1 VVAQL
6 LDVVGSAHTE
16 DIMTAGE
23 QLIERGVEK
32 GKKAERGEVLLRLLR
47 TRFGELPEAAH
58 ARIHTADYA
67 RLVDWFDRALT
78 ATTLD
83 DVLDPA

>member
-1 VVAQL
+1 
-6 LDVVGSAHTE
+6 
-16 DIMTAGE
+16 MTAGE